1 MVIEVPRAP
10 PFASIKVP
18 AVEAFTPAAMDE
30 VAVSAGTETED
41 PPEDPEYEITNVARG
56 LVPEAYVPCRLQFPW
71 LELPLQY

>member
-30 VAVSAGTETED
+30 VAVRFGTLT
-41 PPEDPEYEITNVARG
+41 VA
-56 LVPEAYVPCRLQFPW
+56 VP
-71 LELPLQY
+71 ELPLCVKVSMLVGFGATDWITF